1 MYQLITA
8 ETTQTAQILVQD
20 LQLVDV
26 EQPQV
31 LQLIIHTVQEQE
43 VETNLEE
50 LEKKV
55 QKSIDILKG
64 RSIISRLL
72 IGLSGG
78 KDSSCLCELIKMAGI
93 TNVSYFNM
101 EFLPELQIQKDLLEY
116 CCHRFNIPYE
126 QIIKVPSEHF
136 IKCVRG
142 CWFTWYSKDAS
153 KLVKNCNRQDI
164 YKKVAKDYKGTV
176 VVGVKKADSLIM
188 QQMINEN
195 HGVCLYPLAHWT
207 LKDVLTFM
215 KVRDIRISDMTK
227 KGCRGVT
234 IIDDNALFFIY
245 ENYPE
250 DFEKIEKIFP
260 FVRAQILKY
269 QYFDLHR
276 SVRLA

>member
-1 MYQLITA
+1 MSA
-8 ETTQTAQILVQD
+8 E
-20 LQLVDV
+20 
-26 EQPQV
+26 
-31 LQLIIHTVQEQE
+31 
-43 VETNLEE
+43 LEE

-55 QKSIDILKG
+55 QKSIDILKQ
-64 RSIISRLL
+64 RSHISRLL

-136 IKCVRG
+136 IKSVRG
-142 CWFTWYSKDAS
+142 CWFTWYDKEAGKKFPNVS
-153 KLVKNCNRQDI
+153 RTDI
-164 YKKVAKDYKGTV
+164 FHKVAKEYKGTV
-176 VVGVKKADSLIM
+176 VVGTKKADSMIM

-195 HGVCLYPLAHWT
+195 HGICLYPMADWKLR
-207 LKDVLTFM
+207 DVLLFM
-215 KVRDIRISDMTK
+215 KIRDIRISDMTK
-227 KGCRGVT
+227 KGCRGVS
-234 IIDDNALFFIY
+234 ISDDNDLFFIY

-250 DFEKIEKIFP
+250 DFERIEQIFP

-269 QYFDLHR
+269 KYFDLHR